1 MDRHPVLPGEPCYPF
16 FMIAIPRVHPI
27 TFRPIFKEKVWGR
40 RNLSRFGKVLPE
52 SGKIGESWELV
63 DLASTSPGGGGGDA
77 ARSLIDNGLLAGSTL
92 HEAMGTWGDR
102 LMGSLPRSADDGFPL
117 LVKYLDAGENLSVQ
131 VHPSSEYVA
140 AHRSTHLKTESWY
153 ILDAEPGAVIYKGLK
168 PGVDRR
174 ALADAVE
181 QGRVAELLQAVPVSA
196 GDCHDLPSG
205 TVHAL
210 GAGITLVEVQT
221 ASDTTFRLYDWSDL
235 YQHRPQ
241 RELHV
246 EQALECASFEPVL
259 PAARLPEGERRG
271 RLIRNSFYDIWELRL
286 REGDAAGHP
295 EPGNTC
301 HVLMIL
307 EGELASGC
315 DRFPAGSTI
324 LVPAASRGS
333 LRSETEARVLAIGF
347 TREPAPGPVR

>member
-1 MDRHPVLPGEPCYPF
+1 
-16 FMIAIPRVHPI
+16 MIAIPRVHPI

-52 SGKIGESWELV
+52 SGKIGESWELA
-63 DLASTSPGGGGGDA
+63 DLASTSTGDGGDA
-77 ARSLIDNGLLAGSTL
+77 ARSIIDNGLLAGRTL
-92 HEAMGTWGDR
+92 HEAMGTWGER
-102 LMGSLPRSADDGFPL
+102 LMGRLPRSAADGFPL

-131 VHPSSEYVA
+131 VHPTPEYVA
-140 AHRSTHLKTESWY
+140 AHRSAHLKTESWY
-153 ILDAEPGAVIYKGLK
+153 ILDAEPGAFIYKGLK

-181 QGRVAELLQAVPVSA
+181 QGMVAELLQQVPVSA

-210 GAGITLVEVQT
+210 GAGITLAEIQT

-235 YQHRPQ
+235 YPHRPQ

-271 RLIRNSFYDIWELRL
+271 RLIRNRFYDLWEMRL
-286 REGDAAGHP
+286 KEGDSAGHP
-295 EPGNTC
+295 EPENGC
-301 HVLMIL
+301 HVLMVL
-307 EGELASGC
+307 EGELGSGC
-315 DRFPAGSTI
+315 DTFPAGSTI
-324 LVPAASRGS
+324 LVPEASRGS
-333 LRSETEARVLAIGF
+333 VRSGMEARVLAIGF
-347 TREPAPGPVR
+347 TRESSPGPAL